1 MDMDPRF
8 HPAQAAMAA
17 GDAGRLSAIL
27 AEQPDLARARSGCS
41 HPTLLQCLVL
51 SMPPVDSLEDLIRL
65 LADHGAELTGPLVAA
80 AGMNNLRA
88 MSTLLDLGAPVD
100 GAGDWTPL
108 EEALYW
114 GHEDAVSLLL
124 DRGAAAGNLRTFAA
138 LGDME
143 AVAEC
148 FDQSGDLTPA
158 AGEVAWPFDCSKIPE
173 HVKRDPE
180 QIINNALVYSAAW
193 GHADAVEFLL
203 DHGASLD
210 AIPAGFDFAGT
221 PLHYAALNGRRE
233 TVTQLLRHG
242 ADVAIPDA
250 KIGKLA
256 EDWASRG
263 GHKELADHLRKVRL
277 QGS

>member
-1 MDMDPRF
+1 MAMDPRF
-8 HPAQAAMAA
+8 HPAQAALAA
-17 GDAGRLSAIL
+17 GDVDRLAQLLSA
-27 AEQPDLARARSGCS
+27 QPDLATARSSCS

-51 SMPPVDSLEDLIRL
+51 SMPPADTLEDMIRL
-65 LADHGAELTGPLVAA
+65 LAHHGAELAGPLVAA

-88 MSTLLDLGAPVD
+88 LTTLLDLGAPVD
-100 GAGDWTPL
+100 GAGEWTPL

-114 GHEDAVSLLL
+114 GHEEAVSLLL
-124 DRGAAAGNLRTFAA
+124 ERGAAAGNLRAYAA

-143 AVAEC
+143 AVADC
-148 FDQSGDLTPA
+148 FDQSGALTAA
-158 AGEVAWPFDCSKIPE
+158 AGEIAWPFDRLKISDE
-173 HVKRDPE
+173 VKRDPE
-180 QIINNALVYSAAW
+180 QIINNALVYAAAW

-210 AIPAGFDFAGT
+210 AIPAGFDYAAT

-242 ADVAIPDA
+242 ADVTITDS

-256 EDWASRG
+256 EDWARHG
-263 GHKELADHLRKVRL
+263 GHEELAEQLRRVRA
-277 QGS
+277 QAP